1 MNNTSFTVIMP
12 VYNTSKEYLSESVES
27 VLNLDYD
34 NYEFILIDDGSTNE
48 ETIQLLS
55 RYEDKCM
62 IVHQENKGI
71 SASRLVGLSKAT
83 KDYIVFL
90 DSDDHIDEK
99 GLKVLDEII
108 RNNHPDVVMY
118 DPPRYLKDYRKTEFR
133 NKFLKEGIVSKDEI
147 LKQLCLLHINCIG
160 DKFVKRELY
169 EGMENEIDTS
179 FINGEDLQQSTFI
192 VLKAET
198 FYYTDYPIEY
208 YRYNLNQRE
217 YYDATRLNDINFTV
231 PTYRML
237 FEKNNQYNHL
247 LGTYKTAAVNYVVYN
262 AFKICKVKLPFKE
275 RKRILDELNQQE
287 IVKVLSGIKE
297 KLPAVSSILFSLLT
311 GKRYY
316 LLTAAATLYNRI
328 YGLDNL
334 Y

>member
-1 MNNTSFTVIMP
+1 
-12 VYNTSKEYLSESVES
+12 
-27 VLNLDYD
+27 
-34 NYEFILIDDGSTNE
+34 
-48 ETIQLLS
+48 
-55 RYEDKCM
+55 
-62 IVHQENKGI
+62 
-71 SASRLVGLSKAT
+71 
-83 KDYIVFL
+83 
-90 DSDDHIDEK
+90 
-99 GLKVLDEII
+99 
-108 RNNHPDVVMY
+108 
-118 DPPRYLKDYRKTEFR
+118 
-133 NKFLKEGIVSKDEI
+133 
-147 LKQLCLLHINCIG
+147 
-160 DKFVKRELY
+160 
-169 EGMENEIDTS
+169 MENEIDTS

-247 LGTYKTAAVNYVVYN
+247 LGTYKTAAVNSVVYN

>member
-1 MNNTSFTVIMP
+1 MP

-55 RYEDKCM
+55 QYEDKC
-62 IVHQENKGI
+62 IIIHQENKGI

-133 NKFLKEGIVSKDEI
+133 NKFLKEGIVLKDEI
-147 LKQLCLLHINCIG
+147 LKQLCLLHINFIG

-237 FEKNNQYNHL
+237 FEKNNKCNHL
-247 LGTYKTAAVNYVVYN
+247 LSTYKTAAVNSVVYN

-275 RKRILDELNQQE
+275 RKRILDDLNQQE

-311 GKRYY
+311 RKKYY
-316 LLTAAATLYNRI
+316 LLTAAASLYNYI